1 MSDKVRIYQ
10 LARDLGVENS
20 ELLAALDDMGVE
32 YKSVSSTID
41 AETADTLKQLLQPG
55 EPAAAPAAKSAKAAS
70 APVDTKAT
78 KEAGAGPAATSA
90 AKDAA
95 AKDAAAKDAGAKS
108 AAKAAKPAS

>member
-41 AETADTLKQLLQPG
+41 AETADTVKQLLQPDEG
-55 EPAAAPAAKSAKAAS
+55 AKKKAPAAKDADAKAADAKDAKDASAKAADATDTDAK
-70 APVDTKAT
+70 APSKA
-78 KEAGAGPAATSA
+78 
-90 AKDAA
+90 
-95 AKDAAAKDAGAKS
+95 
-108 AAKAAKPAS
+108 AAKAADA